1 VENPMVNYSKII
13 ADTASNHYNVRD
25 EYKENTYEQN
35 VAITMSEQRRFSVG
49 CINITGELNI
59 GMMIRS
65 ACLFGAENFY
75 IFGRKKFD
83 KRSTVGAEKYINIVQ
98 YTFDDPMHA
107 DESILNQLK
116 LMHHNIV
123 LCEHGGHVM
132 GKDNWKFYDSL
143 HRHNETPLFIFGSES
158 HGIPEVIRFANF
170 ERISIPQRGVLRSFN
185 VSAAM
190 NIICW
195 DFIKEIYV
203 FLHSDPSIERPE
215 KIKPILSVD
224 ERIEILNGIKYINE
238 IIPYNTEKDL
248 WRLLILYNPSV
259 RFLGDDYKDKNYTGK
274 GFCPVHWISRDHGW
288 STTKFKTLIAQSL

>member
-1 VENPMVNYSKII
+1 MYSVSVKTFASTGCNVENPMVNYSKLI
-13 ADTASNHYNVRD
+13 AETASNHYNVRD

-98 YTFDDPMHA
+98 YTFDDPIHA

-116 LMHHNIV
+116 LLKHNIV

-143 HRHNETPLFIFGSES
+143 HKHNETPLFIFGSES

-170 ERISIPQRGVLRSFN
+170 ERISIPQRGVLRSYN

-195 DFIKEIYV
+195 DFIKEIY
-203 FLHSDPSIERPE
+203 L
-215 KIKPILSVD
+215 
-224 ERIEILNGIKYINE
+224 
-238 IIPYNTEKDL
+238 
-248 WRLLILYNPSV
+248 
-259 RFLGDDYKDKNYTGK
+259 
-274 GFCPVHWISRDHGW
+274 
-288 STTKFKTLIAQSL
+288 